1 MAHNPDEFD
10 SQKLIADFLAGFS
23 RQDRIDKPTAFKSEH
38 LSDLS
43 PEDFDQPETNE
54 GIQNRLTQ
62 LDQLIR
68 SVEANSKIDYLEY
81 YQKDAPTFKIN
92 YKASLNP
99 AQYYAVTT
107 LEGPLLV
114 IAGAGSGKTRTAV
127 YRVAYLL
134 ENKVDPTS
142 ILLLTFT
149 RKAAAEMIGR
159 TTELL
164 GNQSASQIVAGT
176 FHAFANATLRKYAN
190 FIGIPSRFT
199 IIDTVDA
206 EDVVSLIRDELILK
220 RDKLF
225 PKKNRIYEII
235 SKSKNCRQ
243 SIAEILELEFS
254 GLLPYLNDLELIAE
268 AYEKFKEA
276 NFLFDYDDL
285 LIVLANAL
293 TTNDTFRSKMQRE
306 FQYVLVDEYQDT
318 NLYQRIIVT
327 LLAEKHR
334 RIMVVGDDSQSIY
347 AFRGARFENILEFPL
362 SFPEARVV
370 KIEQNYRSNQGLLDF
385 SNSIIRQAR
394 LAYQKQLFSELKNR
408 QIPSFRKFFN
418 QEDEAA
424 WIVDKII
431 EYRENGIPQN
441 QLAVLVRAS
450 FHSNFVQAE
459 LLKRSIPYVV
469 VGGIKFTE
477 RRHIRDMIAFMR
489 LLLNPFDASSWHRI
503 LKLLPGIGNAASK
516 TIIQEI
522 RKNEGKIDF
531 VAFNQKKYYPVLEQM
546 QLAFLKAGDQKV
558 SVSGKIDA
566 IREFYN
572 PILSQIEDDLEKR
585 NLDIDVLHTLASR
598 YERIDQFLSDFALD
612 PPSAQLQDSASPLIT
627 EGEDPPLVV
636 STIHSAK
643 GLEWHA
649 VFIPHLIDGLF
660 PSSRALRS
668 VEEMEE
674 ERRLFYVACT
684 RAKEH
689 LHLSMPSAFAAWDK
703 VFTKPSRFLVEIEK
717 HFINILR

>member
-1 MAHNPDEFD
+1 MQNPDEFD
-10 SQKLIADFLAGFS
+10 SQKLINDFLAGFS
-23 RQDRIDKPTAFKSEH
+23 RQDRIDQPARNRSE
-38 LSDLS
+38 SITDLNA
-43 PEDFDQPETNE
+43 EDFDQPESTE
-54 GIQNRLTQ
+54 EVQSRLQ
-62 LDQLIR
+62 KLGELIR
-68 SVEANSKIDYLEY
+68 SVEASSQINYLEHY
-81 YQKDAPTFKIN
+81 RKESSVFKIN
-92 YKASLNP
+92 YKAALNP

-107 LEGPLLV
+107 IDKPLLV

-134 ENKVDPTS
+134 EQNIDPTS

-149 RKAAAEMIGR
+149 RKAAAEMISR
-159 TTELL
+159 TSELL
-164 GNQSASQIVAGT
+164 GNQSANQIVAGT
-176 FHAFANATLRKYAN
+176 FHSFANAILRKYAN
-190 FIGIPSRFT
+190 FIGISSRFT
-199 IIDTVDA
+199 IIDTVDS
-206 EDVVSLIRDELILK
+206 EDVVSLIRDELIQK

-243 SIAEILELEFS
+243 SIAEVLEQEFS
-254 GLLPYLNDLELIAE
+254 GLMPYQKDLELIAE

-293 TTNDTFRSKMQRE
+293 MSNDLFRSKMQKA

-318 NLYQRIIVT
+318 NLFQRLIVT
-327 LLAEKHR
+327 AIAEKHK

-362 SFPEARVV
+362 SFPNAQVV
-370 KIEQNYRSNQGLLDF
+370 KIEQNYRSNQGILDF

-394 LAYQKQLFSELKNR
+394 LAYRKQLFSEIQNP

-418 QEDEAA
+418 QEDEAT

-431 EYRENGIPQN
+431 EYRESGVPQN

-450 FHSNFVQAE
+450 FHSNYVQAE

-477 RRHIRDMIAFMR
+477 RRHIRDVIAFMR

-503 LKLLPGIGNAASK
+503 LKLLPGVGNVASRS
-516 TIIQEI
+516 IIQEI
-522 RKNEGKIDF
+522 RRNEGKIDF
-531 VAFNQKKYYPVLEQM
+531 SIFAQKKYFPVLEQL
-546 QLAFLKAGDQKV
+546 QLALLKAADPQV
-558 SVSGKIDA
+558 SVAAKIDV

-572 PILSQIEDDLEKR
+572 PILSQIEDDNEKR

-612 PPSAQLQDSASPLIT
+612 PPSSQMQDSASPLIT
-627 EGEDPPLVV
+627 EDEDPPLVI

-668 VEEMEE
+668 VDEMEE

-684 RAKEH
+684 RAKDN
-689 LHLSMPSAFAAWDK
+689 LHLTMPSAFMAWDK

-717 HFINILR
+717 NFIRILR